1 MQRFRRAFTGL
12 PIRIRVGLALGIA
25 VLPFM
30 VVLFLAYSWIYL
42 PMQAEMRV
50 LSHDIETRFDAV
62 ARLQVALTR
71 ATMPVNDYLIHG
83 HLSERREFHLASA
96 RVEAAFVTIRNA
108 MADAHQEEQGKI
120 VQLYE
125 RWKSTSRRGESI
137 LNLGDAERRSAE
149 AAMAMESLDAAID
162 RIVDE
167 IDDLLDN
174 VRRDLRESREHLEI
188 GRERMTWFVTL
199 SIMIA
204 AVVTLVTVVYL
215 GQLIPRHIDPGLQG
229 KGDDNGGFD
238 DLFSIAGAD
247 DAKTSKKKEASPPGA
262 STSRPAE

>member
-1 MQRFRRAFTGL
+1 MKRIHRAFTGL

-30 VVLFLAYSWIYL
+30 VVLFLSYAWIYL

-50 LSHDIETRFDAV
+50 LSHDIETRFDSV

-83 HLSERREFHLASA
+83 HVAERREFHLASA

-108 MADAHQEEQGKI
+108 MSDGHRDEQAKI
-120 VQLYE
+120 GQLYE
-125 RWKSTSRRGESI
+125 RWKSTSRRGEAI
-137 LNLGDAERRSAE
+137 LNLTDAERRSAE

-167 IDDLLDN
+167 MDDLLDN
-174 VRRDLRESREHLEI
+174 VRRDLRESREHLDT

-204 AVVTLVTVVYL
+204 SVVTLVTVVYL
-215 GQLIPRHIDPGLQG
+215 GQLIPQHVDPGRAG
-229 KGDDNGGFD
+229 EVEDAFD
-238 DLFSIAGAD
+238 DVFSVSGMSQPPPHP
-247 DAKTSKKKEASPPGA
+247 KTSKTPAASKTPKK
-262 STSRPAE
+262 